1 MLNGFSIS
9 FKHIKIICSILIIIA
24 LLIFIK
30 DFDFSSISIEIS
42 LFDISA
48 ILFVLTASLLLR
60 AWRWQ
65 LLMNNL
71 QEKKLSFLFST
82 KLLFIGQALNII
94 MPAGAGD
101 VAKSYFGYKQMGMK
115 ERMFSVSLF
124 DKVIAIASIGLLAC
138 YSIYMSG
145 EILYVLLIGISITPL
160 LLILFADSL
169 TRIPRIQNLIQFIQT
184 KTQKINLN
192 EIIHQFKFSGT
203 IVSQSLL
210 ISVIAWI
217 FTYTLLYF
225 CFVLFGIAIS
235 FETVIIFSPILT
247 LARLFPLTLNGIGSD
262 EALMVYLFSMHGD
275 NNQSAI
281 LLGALLYRMILIM
294 IPALPGI
301 FFTIYSSQSHNYNKE

>member
-1 MLNGFSIS
+1 MGNRVSIS
-9 FKHIKIICSILIIIA
+9 FKHIKIVCSVLIIA
-24 LLIFIK
+24 ALIFYVK
-30 DFDFSSISIEIS
+30 DFNFSAISIEITITHI
-42 LFDISA
+42 LA
-48 ILFVLTASLLLR
+48 MLFVLSASLLLR

-71 QEKKLSFLFST
+71 QEIKLSFLFST

-124 DKVIAIASIGLLAC
+124 DKIIAIASIGLLAC

-145 EILYVLLIGISITPL
+145 EILYLLLIGISITPL
-160 LLILFADSL
+160 LLILFSDSL
-169 TRIPRIQNLIQFIQT
+169 SRIPRIQNLIQFIQT

-203 IVSQSLL
+203 IVTQVLL
-210 ISVIAWI
+210 ISLTAWI
-217 FTYTLLYF
+217 FTYTLLFF

-262 EALMVYLFSMHGD
+262 EALMVYLFSLQGD
-275 NNQSAI
+275 GNQSII
-281 LLGALLYRMILIM
+281 LFSALLYRFLLMI
-294 IPALPGI
+294 IPALVGLICLHYKSP
-301 FFTIYSSQSHNYNKE
+301 